1 MSNQK
6 RSIIR
11 IESHKH
17 NGEIHRIWERTF
29 VLKQQKGQIIGANI
43 GTKVIEPLKRE
54 FYTTDPAICYFDQ
67 QRWFNVIG
75 LIKETG
81 VHYYCNLTNS
91 YTLENGVLIYIDYDL
106 DVIVSPTY
114 EYEIV
119 DEEEYEMNQ
128 QFMNYPQEVK
138 KKIEEEL
145 QILLQWIKHQKGPF
159 QPGFVMDWY
168 KKFREGSF
176 SF

>member
-1 MSNQK
+1 PIARLWLLQSGPDHISPTWSLLPGHLAADLEQ
-6 RSIIR
+6 
-11 IESHKH
+11 
-17 NGEIHRIWERTF
+17 
-29 VLKQQKGQIIGANI
+29 L
-43 GTKVIEPLKRE
+43 
-54 FYTTDPAICYFDQ
+54 PAGH
-67 QRWFNVIG
+67 G
-75 LIKETG
+75 LVG
-81 VHYYCNLTNS
+81 
-91 YTLENGVLIYIDYDL
+91 LIYIDYDL